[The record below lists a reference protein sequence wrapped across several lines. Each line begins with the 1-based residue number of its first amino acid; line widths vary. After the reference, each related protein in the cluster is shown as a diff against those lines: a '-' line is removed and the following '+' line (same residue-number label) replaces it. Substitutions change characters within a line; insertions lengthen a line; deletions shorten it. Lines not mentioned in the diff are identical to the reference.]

1 MIKSPFSMKGGFM
14 AERHTG
20 EWTDTMVD
28 RILNRMKVT
37 AIIPDALVTDVQ
49 RLARR
54 KNLTESIVFALR
66 EWADL
71 QRIRELNRKIEERPM
86 RFREGF
92 SAVST
97 REASRA
103 RERA

>member
-1 MIKSPFSMKGGFM
+1 MG
-14 AERHTG
+14 ERHTG

-66 EWADL
+66 RSSGIL
-71 QRIRELNRKIEERPM
+71 QPARAGVVRVAGRLPPAKRPPKM
-86 RFREGF
+86 
-92 SAVST
+92 T
-97 REASRA
+97 I
-103 RERA
+103 

>member
-1 MIKSPFSMKGGFM
+1 M
-14 AERHTG
+14 R
-20 EWTDTMVD
+20 EWTDTMTD

-37 AIIPDALVTDVQ
+37 AIIPDALVNDVQ

-71 QRIRELNRKIEERPM
+71 QRVRALNQKVEERPF

-92 SAVST
+92 SSAAA
-97 REASRA
+97 REASRS
-103 RERA
+103 RERT

>member
-1 MIKSPFSMKGGFM
+1 M
-14 AERHTG
+14 R
-20 EWTDTMVD
+20 EWTDTMAD

-37 AIIPDALVTDVQ
+37 AIIPDALVNDIQ

-71 QRIRELNRKIEERPM
+71 QRVRALNQKVEERPFL
-86 RFREGF
+86 FREGF
-92 SAVST
+92 TAAAVREANRT
-97 REASRA
+97 RERT
-103 RERA
+103 

>member
-1 MIKSPFSMKGGFM
+1 M
-14 AERHTG
+14 R
-20 EWTDTMVD
+20 EWTDTMAD

-37 AIIPDALVTDVQ
+37 AIIPDALVNDVQ

-71 QRIRELNRKIEERPM
+71 QRVRALNQGVEERPF
-86 RFREGF
+86 RFREDF
-92 SAVST
+92 SAAT
-97 REASRA
+97 AREASRT
-103 RERA
+103 RERT

>member
-1 MIKSPFSMKGGFM
+1 M
-14 AERHTG
+14 R
-20 EWTDTMVD
+20 EWTDTMAD

-37 AIIPDALVTDVQ
+37 AIIPDALVNDIQ

-71 QRIRELNRKIEERPM
+71 QRVRALNQNVEERPFL
-86 RFREGF
+86 FREGF
-92 SAVST
+92 SAAAVREAGRT
-97 REASRA
+97 RERT
-103 RERA
+103 

>member
-1 MIKSPFSMKGGFM
+1 M
-14 AERHTG
+14 R
-20 EWTDTMVD
+20 EWTNTIAD

-37 AIIPDALVTDVQ
+37 AIIPDALVNDIQ

-71 QRIRELNRKIEERPM
+71 QRIRTLNQRVEERPFQ
-86 RFREGF
+86 FREGF
-92 SAVST
+92 SAAAA
-97 REASRA
+97 RESSRG

>member
-1 MIKSPFSMKGGFM
+1 M
-14 AERHTG
+14 AEL
-20 EWTDTMVD
+20 TDTIIN
-28 RILNRMKVT
+28 RIMNRMKVT

-71 QRIRELNRKIEERPM
+71 QRIRELNRRVEDRPLQ
-86 RFREGF
+86 FREGF
-92 SAVST
+92 SA
-97 REASRA
+97 ASIRA
-103 RERA
+103 AQRVRERL

>member
-1 MIKSPFSMKGGFM
+1 M
-14 AERHTG
+14 G
-20 EWTDTMVD
+20 EWKDTMVD

-37 AIIPDALVTDVQ
+37 AIIPDALVSDVQ

-71 QRIRELNRKIEERPM
+71 QRIRELNRKVEERPLL
-86 RFREGF
+86 FREGF
-92 SAVST
+92 SAAST
-97 REASRA
+97 REASRG
-103 RERA
+103 RDRP

>member
-1 MIKSPFSMKGGFM
+1 M
-14 AERHTG
+14 T
-20 EWTDTMVD
+20 EWTATMVEHM
-28 RILNRMKVT
+28 LNRMKVT
-37 AIIPDALVTDVQ
+37 AIIPDALVSDVQ

-71 QRIRELNRKIEERPM
+71 QRIRELNLKVEERPL

-97 REASRA
+97 RESSRG
-103 RERA
+103 REGP

>member
-1 MIKSPFSMKGGFM
+1 M
-14 AERHTG
+14 AEKHAG
-20 EWTDTMVD
+20 QWTDTMVD
-28 RILNRMKVT
+28 RIMNRMKVT

-71 QRIRELNRKIEERPM
+71 QRIRELNRKVEERPM
-86 RFREGF
+86 QFREGF
-92 SAVST
+92 SVAST
-97 REASRA
+97 RKLN
-103 RERA
+103 REQS

>member
-1 MIKSPFSMKGGFM
+1 M
-14 AERHTG
+14 G

-28 RILNRMKVT
+28 RILNRIKVT
-37 AIIPDALVTDVQ
+37 AIIPDALVSDVQ

-71 QRIRELNRKIEERPM
+71 QRIRELNVKVEERPL

-92 SAVST
+92 SAATT
-97 REASRA
+97 REASKSG
-103 RERA
+103 ERP

>member
-1 MIKSPFSMKGGFM
+1 M
-14 AERHTG
+14 RD
-20 EWTDTMVD
+20 WTDTMVD

-37 AIIPDALVTDVQ
+37 AIIPDALVSDVQ

-71 QRIRELNRKIEERPM
+71 QRIRELNLKVEERPL

-92 SAVST
+92 GA
-97 REASRA
+97 ASA
-103 RERA
+103 RESSRGRERP

>member
-1 MIKSPFSMKGGFM
+1 MG
-14 AERHTG
+14 ERHTEG
-20 EWTDTMVD
+20 WTDTMVD

-71 QRIRELNRKIEERPM
+71 QRIRELNRKVEERPM
-86 RFREGF
+86 KFREGF
-92 SAVST
+92 SAAST
-97 REASRA
+97 RKLSRNG
-103 RERA
+103 EQS